1 MGDRACR
8 LDQPPVGEVPP
19 QIRVE
24 RRDRR
29 HAEDS
34 REQERAEYHRAG
46 DTAKQGGGAHG
57 QESNGPV
64 TDFLRSKRPGAAPP
78 APEPQSVAKPAFAA
92 IATAGG
98 RAGEAIPARVRA
110 STVAPGGRG

>member
-24 RRDRR
+24 RRG
-29 HAEDS
+29 
-34 REQERAEYHRAG
+34 EYPRVGA
-46 DTAKQGGGAHG
+46 TAKQGGGAHG

-78 APEPQSVAKPAFAA
+78 APEPQSVAKAAFAA

-110 STVAPGGRG
+110 STVAPAGRG